1 MRVLLVP
8 AEGGPANID
17 LDVVRGFGDEWKRFD
32 QSGLTAS
39 DHQEIFDDYFSIF
52 PWESLPKDAVGLD
65 VGCGSGRWAK
75 LVAPRVGRLHCIDA
89 SEQVLSVA
97 RNSLAELPNCEFH
110 HASVDAI
117 PVDPESADFAYS
129 LGVLHHVPDT
139 QAGLSSVVSRLK
151 RGAPFLVYLYY
162 AFDNKPVWYRWLW
175 KVSESGRFVVARSPL
190 RIRYVASQVLATTV
204 YYPLAHLARLAE
216 VAGFNVDSF
225 PLAYY
230 RDRSFY
236 VMRTDALDRFGTRLE
251 KRFTRGE
258 IEAMLI
264 AAKLERIT
272 FSEHAPYWCAVGYK
286 K

>member
-1 MRVLLVP
+1 MLRVR
-8 AEGGPANID
+8 AEGSRANID
-17 LDVVRGFGDEWKRFD
+17 PDVVSGFGDEWERFD
-32 QSGLTAS
+32 QSALAQS
-39 DHQEIFDDYFSIF
+39 EHQEIFDHYFSIF
-52 PWESLPKDAVGLD
+52 PWHLLPNNAVGLD

-75 LVAPRVGRLHCIDA
+75 LVAPRVGRLHCVDA
-89 SEQVLSVA
+89 SEQALAVA
-97 RNSLAELPNCEFH
+97 RSSLAGLSNCEFH

-117 PVDPESADFAYS
+117 PVEPDSADFAYS

-162 AFDNKPVWYRWLW
+162 AFDNKPAWYRWLW
-175 KVSESGRFVVARSPL
+175 KLSESGRFVVARSPL
-190 RIRYVASQVLATTV
+190 RVRYVASQVLATTV
-204 YYPLAHLARLAE
+204 YFPLARLARVAE

-236 VMRTDALDRFGTRLE
+236 VMRTDALDRFGTKLE
-251 KRFTRGE
+251 KRFNQRE
-258 IEAMLI
+258 IESMLI
-264 AAKLERIT
+264 AANLDRIT

>member
-1 MRVLLVP
+1 MLPVP

-17 LDVVRGFGDEWKRFD
+17 LDVVTGFGDEWERFD
-32 QSGLTAS
+32 QSGLTPS

-52 PWESLPKDAVGLD
+52 PWESLPKNAVGLD

-75 LVAPRVGRLHCIDA
+75 LVAPRVGRLHCVDA
-89 SEQVLSVA
+89 SEQALSVA
-97 RNSLAELPNCEFH
+97 RHSLAGLANCEFH

-117 PVDPESADFAYS
+117 PVEPESADFAYS

-162 AFDNKPVWYRWLW
+162 AFDNKPAWYRWLW

-190 RIRYVASQVLATTV
+190 PIRYVASQVLATTV
-204 YYPLAHLARLAE
+204 YFPLANLARLAE
-216 VAGFNVDSF
+216 MAGFNVDSF

-236 VMRTDALDRFGTRLE
+236 VMRNDALDRFGTKLE
-251 KRFTRGE
+251 KRFTRKE
-258 IEAMLI
+258 IETMLK

-272 FSEHAPYWCAVGYK
+272 FSQHAPYWCAVGYK
-286 K
+286 E

>member
-1 MRVLLVP
+1 VP
-8 AEGGPANID
+8 AKGSPANVD
-17 LDVVRGFGDEWKRFD
+17 LGVVSGFGDEWKRFD
-32 QSGLTAS
+32 QSGLSPT
-39 DHQEIFDDYFSIF
+39 DHQEIFRQYFSIF
-52 PWESLPKDAVGLD
+52 PWDSLPKDAVGLD
-65 VGCGSGRWAK
+65 IGCGSGRWAK
-75 LVAPRVGRLHCIDA
+75 LVAPRVGLVHCIDA
-89 SEQVLSVA
+89 SEQALAVA
-97 RNSLAELPNCEFH
+97 RKSLAGLPNCEFH

-117 PVDPESADFAYS
+117 PIDPESADFAYS

-139 QAGLSSVVSRLK
+139 QAGLSSIVSKLK

-162 AFDNKPVWYRWLW
+162 AFDNKPDWYHWMW
-175 KVSESGRFVVARSPL
+175 KLSESVRFVVARSPL
-190 RIRYVASQVLATTV
+190 RMRYLTSQALATTV
-204 YYPLAHLARLAE
+204 YYPLAHFARLAE

-251 KRFTRGE
+251 KRFTRRE

-264 AAKLERIT
+264 EAKLEKIT